1 MKLVFDIETTGYP
14 FGDLS
19 ESQQEFLLR
28 YAEKERDQKFREEK
42 VNDVKRYL
50 NLYPLTAKICSLA
63 LFNIQSG
70 KMFIMYE
77 GAKGKSWEIPE
88 RNLKY
93 VALPEKEIIE
103 MFWNYAG
110 EAEQLI
116 SFNGRNFDLPF
127 LMIRSAILRVKPS
140 KNFLRR
146 KYDSKN
152 HIDLLEKFTYYGLT
166 KKFNLDFYCHAF
178 GIKSPKSNG
187 ITGMDIN
194 ELYKSGRIKEIAVY
208 CGEDVRA
215 TFELYKVWNTYLN
228 I

>member
-1 MKLVFDIETTGYP
+1 MKLVFDIETAGYP

-28 YAEKERDQKFREEK
+28 YADKERDEKRREEK
-42 VNDVKRYL
+42 TADVKRYL

-63 LFNIQSG
+63 LFNIHSQ

-77 GAKGKSWEIPE
+77 GAKGKPWELPE

-93 VALPEKEIIE
+93 VALREKEIIE
-103 MFWNYAG
+103 IFWKYAG

-116 SFNGRNFDLPF
+116 SFNGWNFDLPF
-127 LMIRSAILRVKPS
+127 LMIRSAILKIKPS
-140 KNFLRR
+140 KNFLRQ
-146 KYDSKN
+146 KYYSKN

-187 ITGMDIN
+187 VSGMDIN
-194 ELYKSGRIKEIAVY
+194 ELYKSGE
-208 CGEDVRA
+208 
-215 TFELYKVWNTYLN
+215 N
-228 I
+228 